1 MSDHSTDND
10 RLAKVEMLLS
20 HLQHDIDKLNEAL
33 ISQQAQID
41 GIQRSISRVE
51 SEVEQLAVP
60 PSNPLDEKPPHY

>member
-1 MSDHSTDND
+1 MPDSPTDSD
-10 RLAKVEMLLS
+10 RLAQIEMLLS

-33 ISQQAQID
+33 ISQQTQID
-41 GIQRSISRVE
+41 EINTSISRVE

>member
-1 MSDHSTDND
+1 MSDSPDDSD
-10 RLAKVEMLLS
+10 RLATIEILLS

-41 GIQRSISRVE
+41 EIRTSISRVE

-60 PSNPLDEKPPHY
+60 PSDPIDEKPPHY